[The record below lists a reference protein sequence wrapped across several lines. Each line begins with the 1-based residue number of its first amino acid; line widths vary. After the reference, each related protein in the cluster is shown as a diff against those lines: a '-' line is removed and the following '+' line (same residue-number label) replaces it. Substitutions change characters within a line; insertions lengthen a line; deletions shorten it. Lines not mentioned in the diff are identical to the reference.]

1 MADVSFI
8 PPGQEQLVGEMLGN
22 GITLPDDCK
31 LVSGNAEKATI
42 KATYSCRTGEVVVEL
57 AHPTA
62 APADATRT
70 EKFALRV
77 ERGTAPPDLPNAL
90 LSRIRERES
99 QFQWAVHSD
108 GAREPPP
115 RAAVPMLSSA
125 VGLGVLL
132 IAALLLWRRRARAT
146 QG

>member
-1 MADVSFI
+1 MADESFI
-8 PPGQEQLVGEMLGN
+8 PPGQVALFGGMLGN
-22 GITLPDDCK
+22 GVTLPGDCK
-31 LVSGNAEKATI
+31 LVSGNLEKTTVR
-42 KATYSCRTGEVVVEL
+42 ATYACPTGEVVVEL
-57 AHPTA
+57 AHPAA

-77 ERGTAPPDLPNAL
+77 ERGTAPPDLPTAL

-99 QFQWAVHSD
+99 QFQWTVPA
-108 GAREPPP
+108 PPP
-115 RAAVPMLSSA
+115 AAQVPMLSSA
-125 VGLGVLL
+125 VVLGVLL